1 MTTGARGGRG
11 WLRTMALGA
20 LALSALAPLLVLVWR
35 ASAREWFW
43 PTLVPGTLSLDAWR
57 ALLAPGGG
65 IATALGT
72 SAGLAIAC
80 GVLACI
86 VGLPVGRALS
96 QLTGRGR
103 HVGAALVFL
112 PVAAPP
118 VALGVGVQ
126 VLMIQL
132 GLAGTAPGVLAAH
145 LVPAVGYLALYFL
158 GVFTSYDARVEEAAR
173 TLGAGRTRTFW
184 RVTVPILRR
193 PILEAIALGF
203 LVSWAQVPLTLLVG
217 GGAVRTLPVEL
228 LAFIDAGQ
236 DQYAAAAAIV
246 LTVPA
251 LAAVSLFVLA
261 ARRTSVVAI

>member
-1 MTTGARGGRG
+1 MTTASLPRRA
-11 WLRTMALGA
+11 WPRTLALLA
-20 LALSALAPLLVLVWR
+20 LALSALSPLLVLLWR
-35 ASAREWFW
+35 ASARDWFW

-57 ALLAPGGG
+57 ALLAPGAGLGG
-65 IATALGT
+65 ALGT

-80 GVLACI
+80 GVLACVI
-86 VGLPVGRALS
+86 GLPVGRALS
-96 QLTGRGR
+96 GLRGRGR

-118 VALGVGVQ
+118 VALGVGIQ
-126 VLMIQL
+126 VLMIHL

-173 TLGAGRTRTFW
+173 TLGAGRARTFW
-184 RVTVPILRR
+184 LVTVPIIRR
-193 PILEAIALGF
+193 PILEAVGLGF

-261 ARRTSVVAI
+261 ARRTSVVAV